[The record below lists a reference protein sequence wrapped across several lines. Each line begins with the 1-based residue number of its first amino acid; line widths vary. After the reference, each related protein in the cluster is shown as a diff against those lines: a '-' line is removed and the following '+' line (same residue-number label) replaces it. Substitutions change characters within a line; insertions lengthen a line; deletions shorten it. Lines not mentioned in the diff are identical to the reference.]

1 MSKIRTATIAALL
14 LSGPAL
20 AACNTN
26 TGKGAAVG
34 ALGGAAVGAIAG
46 DAGKGAII
54 GAAGGATVGAIKDSQ
69 RHRNCYYDNYG
80 RKVCR

>member
-1 MSKIRTATIAALL
+1 MYVRNSAVAALM
-14 LSGPAL
+14 L
-20 AACNTN
+20 AAAALGGCNTA

-34 ALGGAAVGAIAG
+34 ALGGAAVGAVAG
-46 DAGKGAII
+46 DAGKGALI

-69 RHRNCYYDNYG
+69 DRKNCYYDNYG